1 MNVAWE
7 KSPERRAQL
16 AARFGIEDIRCHR
29 WSGNPEIDQMER
41 AYAEPHHRA
50 ASAHEELA
58 DVTAKGPARKPVVF
72 TPWSRRPDRVQ
83 DLIMRPDPR
92 TFLANARD
100 YVDFFDLDYLRS
112 NLPDRKPLPLKKAED
127 PSYMPNEGAY
137 SSEELRAEY
146 ISRGPRPLARREAL
160 ARAEAHFCDVVLP
173 ASLSQGPSVITH
185 SGSDFADWR
194 TSETLPNGESFAY
207 TKIAFPIPFGYSAFR
222 VARMVAD
229 NAHRCVWCEAV
240 ATVDEVGHR
249 NGWSVMLVST
259 GTALHT
265 IATCDRCRNEMGPG
279 PDYYRF
285 DRSDALRGY
294 PAERHR

>member
-112 NLPDRKPLPLKKAED
+112 NLPDRKPLPLKKAETRATCRTKVHIPPRSFG
-127 PSYMPNEGAY
+127 PSTSLGV
-137 SSEELRAEY
+137 
-146 ISRGPRPLARREAL
+146 LARSLGERRWHVQKRTFAMWCFPRRSAKAQAL
-160 ARAEAHFCDVVLP
+160 SPTLAATSLTGGLAKPFRTAR
-173 ASLSQGPSVITH
+173 
-185 SGSDFADWR
+185 
-194 TSETLPNGESFAY
+194 
-207 TKIAFPIPFGYSAFR
+207 
-222 VARMVAD
+222 
-229 NAHRCVWCEAV
+229 
-240 ATVDEVGHR
+240 
-249 NGWSVMLVST
+249 VSPT
-259 GTALHT
+259 P
-265 IATCDRCRNEMGPG
+265 R
-279 PDYYRF
+279 
-285 DRSDALRGY
+285 
-294 PAERHR
+294 